1 MKAFFVRMSGTI
13 LKSPSFPL
21 AEQHNHNKINGINWL
36 QKAVEKKIYSGW
48 SFSQPNRKH
57 VSLE

>member
-36 QKAVEKKIYSGW
+36 QKAVEKKNIQW
-48 SFSQPNRKH
+48 
-57 VSLE
+57 LELFTAQ